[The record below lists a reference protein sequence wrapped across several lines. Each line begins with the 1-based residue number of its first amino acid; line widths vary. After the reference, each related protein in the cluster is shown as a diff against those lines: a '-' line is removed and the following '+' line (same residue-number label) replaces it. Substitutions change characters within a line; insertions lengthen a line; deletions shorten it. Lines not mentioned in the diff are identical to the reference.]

1 MITEFEE
8 FIGSVRR
15 ALDEQD
21 GDDALIGR
29 IVKIYWDEIQ
39 ATGYKCAAAEE
50 LLVALEWAMGCI
62 ASPIHDGS
70 DGGPVSRHAMEYQN
84 AVAAIAKAKGVETK

>member
-8 FIGSVRR
+8 FIGSVRMV
-15 ALDEQD
+15 LDEQD

-50 LLVALEWAMGCI
+50 LLAALEATTEALADFLGDHGECI
-62 ASPIHDGS
+62 
-70 DGGPVSRHAMEYQN
+70 N
-84 AVAAIAKAKGVETK
+84 AAPRIIQARAAIAKAKGVETK